1 MFKSFMRG
9 QVKEKRIAGYSPN
22 NLKLEFRTA
31 QAGMAFFSS
40 YYDEASKVRLS
51 G

>member
-9 QVKEKRIAGYSPN
+9 QVKEKKVAGYSPN
-22 NLKLEFRTA
+22 NLKPEFRTA
-31 QAGMAFFSS
+31 QTGMAFFSP
-40 YYDEASKVRLS
+40 YFDGALKVRLS